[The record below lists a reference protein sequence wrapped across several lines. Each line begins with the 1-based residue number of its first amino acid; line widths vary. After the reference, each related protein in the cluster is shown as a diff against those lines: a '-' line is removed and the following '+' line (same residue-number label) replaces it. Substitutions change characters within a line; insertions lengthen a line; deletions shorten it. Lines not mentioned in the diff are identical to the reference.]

1 MLEQRKENLL
11 LKVENY
17 KKDLRNILSKEVKN
31 LKKEEKLIEVY
42 VKYFNQLVEDSN
54 KYEKTDKKYAKDL
67 IEYAEYR
74 FDLIKSI
81 ENSEIDRFIVIS
93 MGLETGDTIAK
104 NGQFIFEY

>member
-1 MLEQRKENLL
+1 MLEQKTKNLL
-11 LKVENY
+11 LKVEDY

-42 VKYFNQLVEDSN
+42 VKYFNQITEDVL
-54 KYEKTDKKYAKDL
+54 KYEKTDKEYAKDL

-74 FDLIKSI
+74 FDLTKSL
-81 ENSEIDRFIVIS
+81 EDSEIDRFIVIS

-104 NGQFIFEY
+104 NGQFTFEY